1 MVQETKQWNQL
12 ASCYKEFYSELNE
25 VDEALSII
33 HKLTD
38 SYVEIEVIPLNE
50 SFKCFASENFE
61 YTEATY

>member
-38 SYVEIEVIPLNE
+38 SYINIEVISLNLE
-50 SFKCFASENFE
+50 ENF
-61 YTEATY
+61 